1 MKKLLIYI
9 CFPALFLA
17 VLSCTPD
24 IPQCGSTEEDADI
37 FPDYRETTVPPNI
50 APLNYM
56 VRNDAEKILTR
67 VCGPD
72 GKELVISGRKV
83 KFPLKEW
90 RKLLSA
96 AKSKELT
103 FETYLYREGQW
114 SRLKDFSC
122 HVAREE
128 IDGWLTYRFL
138 APSYEFHSYL
148 SIDQRDVTSFRSREI
163 YHNRFEHSRT
173 KQQCINCHSFQNY
186 HTDRWQLHVR
196 LIESG
201 TIIVDGAD
209 GGKVDLK
216 TEQTISGGF
225 YPAWHPTENLIVYSN
240 NWLRQFFFA
249 RNYNRIEQQDNDSD
263 LIMYDVA
270 ANVVTPV
277 AKDSVLFENYP
288 AWAPDGRTLYYS
300 CASQPELRELSDVE
314 LGEHFEDFKYDIL
327 KRSFDPSTKQFGPPQ
342 MVMDARAMDKSALFP
357 RISPDGRRMLVAVA
371 RFGSCHNYHRDSDL
385 WMMDLSDGSLD
396 KLELLNSD
404 EADSYHNWSSNG
416 RWIIFTSRRMDGVHT
431 RIFISYFDENGKAHK
446 PFVLP
451 QEDPEHYIKT
461 FKSYSVPEPTVEPLR
476 QSIRQVRRIVRQD
489 ARKATYLE

>member
-1 MKKLLIYI
+1 MRKLLIYI

-17 VLSCTPD
+17 SLSCTPG
-24 IPQCGSTEEDADI
+24 IPQCGRTEEEADI
-37 FPDYRETTVPPNI
+37 FPDYREATVPPNI

-56 VRNDAEKILTR
+56 VQNGGEKVLTR
-67 VCGPD
+67 VCGPA
-72 GKELVISGRKV
+72 GEEIVISGRKV

-90 RKLLSA
+90 RTLLNG
-96 AKSKELT
+96 SKGKDLT
-103 FETYLYREGQW
+103 FETYLYRNGQW
-114 SRLKDFSC
+114 SRLQDFSC
-122 HVAREE
+122 HVAQEE

-148 SIDQRDVTSFRSREI
+148 SIDQRDVTSFKSREL

-186 HTDRWQLHVR
+186 HTDRWQMHVR
-196 LIESG
+196 LVETG
-201 TIIVDGAD
+201 TVIMDGQD

-240 NWLRQFFFA
+240 NRLRQFFFA

-270 ANVVTPV
+270 SNTVTPV

-300 CASQPELRELSDVE
+300 CANQPELRELSDVE

-327 KRSFDPSTKQFGPPQ
+327 SRSFDPASRQFGPPQ

-396 KLELLNSD
+396 KLEILNSD

-431 RIFISYFDENGKAHK
+431 RIFISYFDRDGKAHK

-461 FKSYSVPEPTVEPLR
+461 FKSYSVPEPTVEPLH
-476 QSIRQVRRIVRQD
+476 QSIRQVRRIVRQA

>member
-1 MKKLLIYI
+1 MRKLTRYI
-9 CFPALFLA
+9 CLTALFLTA
-17 VLSCTPD
+17 LSCTPG
-24 IPQCGSTEEDADI
+24 IPQCGQIEEEADI
-37 FPDYRETTVPPNI
+37 FPDYREVTVPPNI
-50 APLNYM
+50 APLNYL
-56 VRNDAEKILTR
+56 VRNDGKKILTR
-67 VCGPD
+67 VCGPS
-72 GKELVISGRKV
+72 GEEIVISGRKV
-83 KFPLKEW
+83 KFPLKKW
-90 RKLLSA
+90 RNLLNA
-96 AKSKELT
+96 AKGKELT
-103 FETYLYREGQW
+103 FETYLYRDGQW
-114 SRLKDFSC
+114 SRLRDFSC
-122 HVAREE
+122 QVAQEE
-128 IDGWLTYRFL
+128 IDGWITYRFL

-148 SIDQRDVTSFRSREI
+148 SIDQRDVTSFKSREL

-201 TIIVDGAD
+201 TVIVDGQN
-209 GGKVDLK
+209 GEKVDLK

-249 RNYNRIEQQDNDSD
+249 QNYNRIEQQDNDSD

-270 ANVVTPV
+270 SNTMTPV
-277 AKDSVLFENYP
+277 AKDSILFENYP

-327 KRSFDPSTKQFGPPQ
+327 KKSFDPATKQFGPPQ
-342 MVMDARAMDKSALFP
+342 MVMDAKSMDKSALFP

-385 WMMDLSDGSLD
+385 WMMDLTDGSLD

-416 RWIIFTSRRMDGVHT
+416 RWIIFTSRRMNGVYT
-431 RIFISYFDENGKAHK
+431 RIFISYFDENGQVHK

-476 QSIRQVRRIVRQD
+476 QNIRQVRRIVRQD
-489 ARKATYLE
+489 AVIAEYRE

>member
-1 MKKLLIYI
+1 MRKLLIYI
-9 CFPALFLA
+9 CLPALFLA
-17 VLSCTPD
+17 TLSCTPD
-24 IPQCGSTEEDADI
+24 IPQCGRTEEEADI
-37 FPDYRETTVPPNI
+37 FPDYREATVPPNI

-56 VRNDAEKILTR
+56 VRNGGEKILTR
-67 VCGPD
+67 VCGPA
-72 GKELVISGRKV
+72 GEEIVISGRKV

-90 RKLLSA
+90 RNLLNA
-96 AKSKELT
+96 AKGKGLT
-103 FETYLYREGQW
+103 FETYLYKNGQW
-114 SRLKDFSC
+114 SRLRDFSC
-122 HVAREE
+122 HVAQEE

-148 SIDQRDVTSFRSREI
+148 SIDQRDVTSFKSREL

-173 KQQCINCHSFQNY
+173 RQQCINCHSFQNY
-186 HTDRWQLHVR
+186 HTDRWQMHVR
-196 LIESG
+196 LIETG
-201 TIIVDGAD
+201 TVIVDGEK
-209 GGKVDLK
+209 GEKVDLK
-216 TEQTISGGF
+216 TDQTISGGF

-240 NWLRQFFFA
+240 NRLRQFFFA

-270 ANVVTPV
+270 SNVVTPV

-288 AWAPDGRTLYYS
+288 AWSPDGRTLYYS
-300 CASQPELRELSDVE
+300 CANQPELRELSDVE

-327 KRSFDPSTKQFGPPQ
+327 SRSFDPASRQFGPPQ
-342 MVMDARAMDKSALFP
+342 MVMNVRAMDKSALFP

-396 KLELLNSD
+396 KLEILNSD

-431 RIFISYFDENGKAHK
+431 RIFISYFDRDGKAHK

-461 FKSYSVPEPTVEPLR
+461 FKSYSVPEPTVEPLH
-476 QSIRQVRRIVRQD
+476 QNIRQVRRIVRQD
-489 ARKATYLE
+489 TRKATYLE

>member
-1 MKKLLIYI
+1 MKNLTIYVCLTALL
-9 CFPALFLA
+9 LA
-17 VLSCTPD
+17 AFSCTPSV
-24 IPQCGSTEEDADI
+24 PQCDRIEEDADI
-37 FPDYRETTVPPNI
+37 FPDYRGTTVPPNI

-56 VRNDAEKILTR
+56 VRNYADKVITR
-67 VCGPD
+67 
-72 GKELVISGRKV
+72 ISGTNGGEIVLKGQKV
-83 KFPLKEW
+83 KIPLKEW
-90 RKLLSA
+90 RALLEE
-96 AKSKELT
+96 SKEGDIS
-103 FETYLYREGQW
+103 FSTYVCKDGQW
-114 SRLKDFSC
+114 LRLNDFTC
-122 HVAREE
+122 HVAAEE
-128 IDGWLTYRFL
+128 IDGWITYRFL

-148 SIDQRDVTSFRSREI
+148 SIDQRDVTSFESREL

-196 LIESG
+196 LVETG
-201 TIIVDGAD
+201 TVIAD
-209 GGKVDLK
+209 GEKGTKVDLK
-216 TEQTISGGF
+216 TDRTISGGF

-270 ANVVTPV
+270 TNEVTPV
-277 AKDSVLFENYP
+277 AKDPVLFENYP
-288 AWAPDGRTLYYS
+288 AWSPDGRTLYYS

-327 KRSFDPSTKQFGPPQ
+327 RRSFDPSSRQFGPPE

-357 RISPDGRRMLVAVA
+357 RISPDGNHMLVAVA

-385 WMMDLSDGSLD
+385 WMMDLRDGKIDTLPVI
-396 KLELLNSD
+396 NSD
-404 EADSYHNWSSNG
+404 ESDSYHNWSSNG

-431 RIFISYFDENGKAHK
+431 RIFISYFDADGKVHK

-451 QEDPEHYIKT
+451 QEDPEHYIRT

-476 QSIRQVRRIVRQD
+476 QNIHQVRRIVRQD
-489 ARKATYLE
+489 AQKANYKE